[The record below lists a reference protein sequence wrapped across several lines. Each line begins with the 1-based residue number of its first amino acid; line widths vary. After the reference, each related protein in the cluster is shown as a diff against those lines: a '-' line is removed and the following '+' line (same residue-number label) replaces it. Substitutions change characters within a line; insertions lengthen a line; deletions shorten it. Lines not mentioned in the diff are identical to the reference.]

1 LLVSTFV
8 ISKDT
13 KTRQIA
19 AAKIAVARFLRPP
32 PQDRRFA
39 GGSEWRFSG
48 LALDHMCPQM
58 SARATGLNSNCS
70 MNIAEKLPQ

>member
-13 KTRQIA
+13 KTSQIA
-19 AAKIAVARFLRPP
+19 AAKIAVARFLRP

-70 MNIAEKLPQ
+70 MNIAEKRPQ